1 MNAPERFNTWRWED
15 EDDAKRVAYEPDT
28 KLPNAGGLVYF
39 KCNFELV
46 FSFFV

>member
-28 KLPNAGGLVYF
+28 KLPNAGRTSSSSHYYLP
-39 KCNFELV
+39 N
-46 FSFFV
+46 